1 MGAPY
6 RIRQFIRAVGAR
18 VTPAEWAWAG
28 ERLPPAAL
36 ELFRALPRQDQRH
49 ALDVAHALVESGLT
63 DPELLAAAL
72 LHDCGKAGAGL
83 TVWHRS
89 IIVLL
94 HRLRPDWLEWLGARD
109 AGWRRPFWAHLHH
122 PEIGAARAEAAG
134 CAALTVWIIRWH
146 HRPAET
152 LPADSR
158 RDALLA
164 LQRRDDTT

>member
-6 RIRQFIRAVGAR
+6 RVRQFVRAIRAR

-28 ERLPPAAL
+28 ECLPPAAL
-36 ELFRALPRQDQRH
+36 QLFRTLPRQDQRH
-49 ALDVAHALVESGLT
+49 ALDVAHALAESGQT
-63 DPELLAAAL
+63 DADLLEAAL
-72 LHDCGKAGAGL
+72 LHDGGKAGAGL

-94 HRLRPDWLEWLGARD
+94 HRLLPGWLEWLGARD

-122 PEIGAARAEAAG
+122 PEIGATRAEAAG
-134 CAALTVWIIRWH
+134 CAPLTVWIIRWH
-146 HRPAET
+146 HRPAES
-152 LPADSR
+152 LPAAGR

-164 LQRRDDTT
+164 LQRLDDTT